1 MNVVHANRKTW
12 LIASLSLALGLPG
25 LAADDVEQKI
35 TETLV
40 ALRTVD
46 NPNPPDS
53 PFKPFAVVE
62 SLRTGNYVQFRQSK
76 PGTFYLDI
84 PISQQYEE
92 NGTRRTDTY
101 LDEETVAA
109 IESYLIE
116 WSLDIDDITVPGLDP
131 YGGVFSTRT
140 LDADV
145 TIDPKDYGRMVVGIF
160 TECFGEK
167 PPLELNVIFEPEG

>member
-1 MNVVHANRKTW
+1 MA
-12 LIASLSLALGLPG
+12 LALPG
-25 LAADDVEQKI
+25 LAGLAAEDMEQRI
-35 TETLV
+35 TETLI
-40 ALRTVD
+40 ALGAAE

-76 PGTFYLDI
+76 PDSFYLDI
-84 PISQQYEE
+84 PISQQHEV
-92 NGTRRTDTY
+92 NGERRTESY

-109 IESYLIE
+109 IKSYLTG
-116 WSLDIDDITVPGLDP
+116 WSLDIDDITVPALSP
-131 YGGVFSTRT
+131 YGGVSSTRT

-145 TIDPKDYGRMVVGIF
+145 TIDPEDYGKMVMGIF
-160 TECFGEK
+160 TECYGEE